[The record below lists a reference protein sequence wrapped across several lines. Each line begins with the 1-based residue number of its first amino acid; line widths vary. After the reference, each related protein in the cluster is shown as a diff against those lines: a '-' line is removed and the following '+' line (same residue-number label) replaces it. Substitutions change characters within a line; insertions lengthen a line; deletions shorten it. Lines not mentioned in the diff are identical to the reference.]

1 MFNEENGQ
9 GKLMDLLNVNVT
21 NRMKDDHRVRK
32 YIIPKHVIWKSDD
45 EKASVTNEAYLL
57 EKRTGQITLNTGN
70 ACRLENK
77 GGQAGML
84 LDFGMELH
92 GGIEILS
99 WAGGDG
105 KKVRLRVR
113 FGESATEAMSEIG
126 ENNSTNDHAIRD
138 QETEVSFMGMTEVGN
153 TGFRFVRVDLLDED
167 SFVDLKSIRAV
178 FIYKDI
184 EYKGS
189 FKSNDELLNQIWQT
203 GAYTVHLNMQNYLW
217 DGIKRDRLVWIGDM
231 HPETSTI
238 QRVFGYDDSVPKS
251 LDLIRDETEIPG
263 WMNNIPSYSMWW
275 IIIHKDW
282 YLQNGDLEYLKE
294 QKEYLL
300 SLLSFLNEFIS
311 EDGTNSTPTP
321 FIDWP
326 SSGNDAAVN
335 AGVHSLLTLAME
347 AGSELCEELGETDL
361 AEKYLNSSETLRK
374 HVPDHGDNK
383 QAASLMVLAGLA
395 DETKINEEVLAIDGA
410 KRISTFL
417 GYYVLQARAAAG
429 DMIGSLECIREYWG
443 GMLSLGA
450 TTFWEDFNIEWLEN
464 AARIDELPTDN
475 KIDVHGTYGDHC
487 YVKYRHSLCHGWASG
502 PTAWLSEYV
511 LGIKIKEA
519 GCKTIEVNP
528 SLGDLEWAEGSYPTP
543 YGKIFV
549 RHEAKQNGSIK
560 SYIKAPK
567 EIKVLCSRDAELTVS
582 H

>member
-1 MFNEENGQ
+1 MFRTETGQ
-9 GKLMDLLNVNVT
+9 GKLMDLLNTDITDRV
-21 NRMKDDHRVRK
+21 KDDNRVRK
-32 YIIPKHVIWKSDD
+32 YVIPKQLTWKTDE
-45 EKASVTNEAYLL
+45 EKAKVTNEDCLF
-57 EKRTGQITLNTGN
+57 EQRSGQITLNTGN
-70 ACRLENK
+70 ACRLTNN
-77 GGQAGML
+77 GGKAGIL

-92 GGIEILS
+92 GGIEILAWS
-99 WAGGDG
+99 GGDG

-113 FGESATEAMSEIG
+113 FGESAMEAMSDIG
-126 ENNSTNDHAIRD
+126 ENNATNDHAIRD
-138 QETEVSFMGMTEVGN
+138 QEVEVSFMGMTEVGN
-153 TGFRFVRVDLLDED
+153 TGFRFVRIDLLDED

-178 FIYKDI
+178 FIYQDI

-217 DGIKRDRLVWIGDM
+217 DGIKRDRLVWIGDL

-251 LDLIRDETEIPG
+251 LDLIRDETKLPG

-294 QKEYLL
+294 QKEYLI
-300 SLLSFLNEFIS
+300 SLLSYLNEFIS
-311 EDGTNSTPTP
+311 ENGTNTTPNP

-326 SSGNDAAVN
+326 STGNDAAVN
-335 AGVHSLLTLAME
+335 AGVHSLLVLAME
-347 AGSELCEELGETDL
+347 SGSELCNILGEEDL
-361 AEKYLNSSETLRK
+361 SEKYLESTKTLRK
-374 HVPDHGDNK
+374 CIPDHGDNK

-395 DETKINEEVLAIDGA
+395 DKDSINKEVLSVDGA

-429 DMIGSLECIREYWG
+429 DITGCLEIIREYWG

-450 TTFWEDFNIEWLEN
+450 TTFWEDFNIEWLDN
-464 AARIDELPTDN
+464 AARIDEIPTDG
-475 KIDVHGTYGDHC
+475 KVDVHGTYGDHC
-487 YVKYRHSLCHGWASG
+487 YIKYRHSLCHGWASG

-511 LGIKIKEA
+511 LGITVKEA
-519 GCKTIEVNP
+519 GCKTLEIKP
-528 SLGDLEWAEGSYPTP
+528 ALGDLMWAEGTYPTP
-543 YGKIFV
+543 HGDIYVK
-549 RHEAKQNGSIK
+549 HEVKVDKSIK
-560 SYIKAPK
+560 SYIEAPEGI
-567 EIKVLCSRDAELTVS
+567 EIICVNEVEIVKK
-582 H
+582 